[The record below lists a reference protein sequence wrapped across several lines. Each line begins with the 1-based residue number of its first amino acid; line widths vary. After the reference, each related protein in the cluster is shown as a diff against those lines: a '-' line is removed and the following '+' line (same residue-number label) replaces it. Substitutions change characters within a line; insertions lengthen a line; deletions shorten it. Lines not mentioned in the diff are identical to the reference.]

1 MRSLCRKL
9 LLKQISWLRL
19 HGQYRIRGK
28 FDYETPMKTGH
39 SHQRSSKNELI
50 NDLFAFQLGSVAN
63 IFHKPRR
70 LITLSRDTR
79 YDKYK
84 SLFIQKFKSIMPDTF
99 VASLRYTPILLL
111 HLLHLIL
118 FV

>member
-1 MRSLCRKL
+1 
-9 LLKQISWLRL
+9 
-19 HGQYRIRGK
+19 
-28 FDYETPMKTGH
+28 MKTGH

-84 SLFIQKFKSIMPDTF
+84 SLFIQKFKSIMPRTF
-99 VASLRYTPILLL
+99 VASLYPNTVIAFNIFLFKKFKKKML
-111 HLLHLIL
+111 H
-118 FV
+118 FVYKMTEYLNYFKI